1 MDVLQ
6 EFLNQAIAKVPALLL
21 EKVIARKLKEQGIAG
36 KGLSRKL
43 ADHVLSGKRE
53 PLKFRSSK
61 HTGSVT
67 LDFNE
72 TDADEITQAA
82 DRFCETQLPKLLV
95 NMAAKTS
102 RTILKD
108 LKSRWATE
116 NSLQSEEIS
125 EFRKRL
131 ERRWGEPLDQ
141 LRMLLT
147 VSREWFEGRHK
158 REISQ
163 TAHKDEEFREII
175 ARLLARACQVTDEI
189 ICLLENGFADGAM
202 ARWRTLHEIAVVS
215 AVISQHGSSIAER
228 YVAHQAVE
236 SKRALD
242 KHMECYKKLGEKPIP
257 QREQKKIL
265 KAYDSAI
272 ARYGKAFKYLYG
284 WAAFHLQKEKPTFAN
299 LEEEAGRAEMR
310 PYYQLG
316 SDNVHAG
323 VKSMFFR
330 LGLIENYTS
339 MLAGR
344 SNAGLA
350 EPGQHAAHT
359 LTQLAILICLSD
371 PTFDDLVTAEIMKKL
386 RDEILYNFYRVDKRL
401 LKDDRSYR
409 ATLINGSG
417 AKPSDF

>member
-1 MDVLQ
+1 MKL
-6 EFLNQAIAKVPALLL
+6 PALLL

-53 PLKFRSSK
+53 PLNFRSSK
-61 HTGSVT
+61 HTGIVT
-67 LDFNE
+67 LDFNQA
-72 TDADEITQAA
+72 DADEITQAA
-82 DRFCETQLPKLLV
+82 DKFCETQLPKLLA
-95 NMAAKTS
+95 NISAKTS
-102 RTILKD
+102 RKILKD
-108 LKSRWATE
+108 LKSGWATE
-116 NSLQSEEIS
+116 NSLQSNEIS

-131 ERRWGEPLDQ
+131 EERWGKPLDQ

-147 VSREWFEGRHK
+147 VAREWFEGRRK
-158 REISQ
+158 RELSQ
-163 TAHKDEEFREII
+163 TAHNDKEFREII

-242 KHMECYKKLGEKPIP
+242 KHMECYKKLGDKPIP

-284 WAAFHLQKEKPTFAN
+284 WAAFHLQKEKPTFAD
-299 LEEEAGRAEMR
+299 LEEDAGRAEMR

-323 VKSMFFR
+323 VKSIFFR

-350 EPGQHAAHT
+350 EPGQHTAHT
-359 LTQLAILICLSD
+359 LTQLAILICLSM
-371 PTFDDLVTAEIMKKL
+371 PTFDDLVTAEIMRKL
-386 RDEILYNFYRVDKRL
+386 RDEILYSFYHAEKL
-401 LKDDRSYR
+401 LVRDDRRYR
-409 ATLINGSG
+409 ATLISSAAAKAGS
-417 AKPSDF
+417 S